1 MNALKRVKQTLLAL
15 SLGATLLAFNAW
27 AEPAPDPIK
36 VQGGGIALFDES
48 FNFDADPDMDGSV
61 FSFNVRI
68 WEDGSFKGNLLW
80 VMAGYT
86 DLDGAGPQVMQGP
99 VSGALVNLDG
109 SVTLDTEGVLQN
121 RKGEFLPAKLSL
133 NVTAGGPGVG
143 TIQAKFTIPAFGMD
157 DPGVDFPLQ
166 TLVSG
171 QIKIR

>member
-1 MNALKRVKQTLLAL
+1 MNSLVQVKQTLLAF
-15 SLGATLLAFNAW
+15 SLGATLLASNAW
-27 AEPAPDPIK
+27 ADRAPDALK
-36 VQGGGIALFDES
+36 VQGGGIALFDEN
-48 FNFDADPDMDGSV
+48 FNFDSDPDVDGSV

-68 WEDGSFKGNLLW
+68 WADGSVKGNLLW

-99 VSGALVNLDG
+99 VSDAQVNLDG
-109 SVTLDTEGVLQN
+109 SVTLATEGVLQN
-121 RKGEFLPAKLSL
+121 WKGEFLPAKLSL

-157 DPGVDFPLQ
+157 DPGVDFPVQ